1 MFTLDDKGFPAGY
14 ELLCRIGAGGYGEV
28 WLGRHFSGEC
38 RAIKVIRRAA
48 FLEERPFLR
57 EMAGV
62 RKFQALAATHPSLIK
77 VLDLG
82 EADDGSSFY
91 YIMELAD
98 NASGAEATSSAG
110 YAPRTLELELSR
122 TKPLSPESCTELG
135 IGLASAL
142 ESLHAQGLIHRDIK
156 PGNILF
162 VGGTPKLGDIGL
174 VIEASEAKSFG
185 GTEGYIPPEGPG
197 TIQAD
202 LYSLGMVLFEAATGL
217 SRHEYGDRSLWPKVR
232 CETLAGLLQI
242 VRKAC
247 AERVRH
253 RYHSAG
259 EMIAD
264 LRRVQ
269 RGQRVGSSRWWPASA
284 RARAGVVAGLLA
296 LGTVM
301 AWAAIV
307 WTGKMRT
314 APLPALPAPPGLVAW
329 WRGEGNAQ
337 DAAGTNH
344 GVLVGQV
351 GFAPGMVGLA
361 FRFNGT
367 NGYVRI
373 PKNPSLTFSNQVTF
387 ELWFQ
392 DQSPVPYYA
401 GLVSDRGR
409 AEGKIQPTV
418 ALAPE
423 GIALYFNDPLVDDRI
438 HSTAFEVS
446 YSPRPVQARA
456 WIHLAAVFE
465 QCSAGEVELRT
476 FVNGKRT
483 VTARRRGS
491 LANTINDNPFIL
503 GAQSEPPILFF
514 EGLIDEVSVYNRA
527 LTDQE
532 ITAVFSAGRAGKKLP
547 APPHG

>member
-110 YAPRTLELELSR
+110 YSPRTLELELSR

-174 VIEASEAKSFG
+174 VIEASEAKSFV

-301 AWAAIV
+301 AWAAVV
-307 WTGKMRT
+307 WAGKMRT

-392 DQSPVPYYA
+392 DQSPVPYSA
-401 GLVSDRGR
+401 GLLSNRGMEDGR
-409 AEGKIQPTV
+409 VQPSLT
-418 ALAPE
+418 LTPQ
-423 GIALYFNDPLVDDRI
+423 GIALFYNDPEVDDRVYP
-438 HSTAFEVS
+438 TTFEVS
-446 YSPRPVQARA
+446 YSGTPLQPRRWYHVVGVCEQITPDQVRLSTFINARKVN
-456 WIHLAAVFE
+456 AVT
-465 QCSAGEVELRT
+465 CR
-476 FVNGKRT
+476 GK
-483 VTARRRGS
+483 
-491 LANTINDNPFIL
+491 LANTTNDSPFTL
-503 GAQSEPPILFF
+503 GVETEHPTLPF

>member
-156 PGNILF
+156 PATSFLSAAHPSWVISVWSLKLPRQNPLSEPRVISLPGAGHNPGGPLF
-162 VGGTPKLGDIGL
+162 
-174 VIEASEAKSFG
+174 
-185 GTEGYIPPEGPG
+185 
-197 TIQAD
+197 
-202 LYSLGMVLFEAATGL
+202 LGMVLFEAATGL

-247 AERVRH
+247 AERVRTV
-253 RYHSAG
+253 
-259 EMIAD
+259 IT
-264 LRRVQ
+264 
-269 RGQRVGSSRWWPASA
+269 
-284 RARAGVVAGLLA
+284 LLA
-296 LGTVM
+296 
-301 AWAAIV
+301 
-307 WTGKMRT
+307 K
-314 APLPALPAPPGLVAW
+314 
-329 WRGEGNAQ
+329 
-337 DAAGTNH
+337 
-344 GVLVGQV
+344 
-351 GFAPGMVGLA
+351 
-361 FRFNGT
+361 
-367 NGYVRI
+367 
-373 PKNPSLTFSNQVTF
+373 
-387 ELWFQ
+387 
-392 DQSPVPYYA
+392 
-401 GLVSDRGR
+401 
-409 AEGKIQPTV
+409 
-418 ALAPE
+418 
-423 GIALYFNDPLVDDRI
+423 
-438 HSTAFEVS
+438 
-446 YSPRPVQARA
+446 
-456 WIHLAAVFE
+456 
-465 QCSAGEVELRT
+465 
-476 FVNGKRT
+476 
-483 VTARRRGS
+483 
-491 LANTINDNPFIL
+491 
-503 GAQSEPPILFF
+503 
-514 EGLIDEVSVYNRA
+514 
-527 LTDQE
+527 
-532 ITAVFSAGRAGKKLP
+532 
-547 APPHG
+547 

>member
-110 YAPRTLELELSR
+110 YSPRTLELELSR

-174 VIEASEAKSFG
+174 VIEASEAKSFV

-392 DQSPVPYYA
+392 DQSPVPYSA
-401 GLVSDRGR
+401 GLLSNRGMEDGR
-409 AEGKIQPTV
+409 VQPSLT
-418 ALAPE
+418 LTPQ
-423 GIALYFNDPLVDDRI
+423 GIALFYNDPEVDDRVYP
-438 HSTAFEVS
+438 TTFEVS
-446 YSPRPVQARA
+446 YSGTPLQPRRWYHVVGVCEQITPDQVRLSTFINARKVN
-456 WIHLAAVFE
+456 AVT
-465 QCSAGEVELRT
+465 CR
-476 FVNGKRT
+476 GK
-483 VTARRRGS
+483 
-491 LANTINDNPFIL
+491 LANTTNDSPFTL
-503 GAQSEPPILFF
+503 GVETEHPTLPF